1 MLRLKQFLTILCLL
15 VGTTLFAQNRVITGK
30 VLSGKDNSPVSG
42 ASVIIKGTASS
53 GTTTGTDGGFTLSV
67 PSGRTTISVSSVGFT
82 LQDVV
87 VAADQNSV
95 SVVLVEDTKQLGEVV
110 VTALGI
116 TRQSKTLVY
125 ATQTVK
131 PQQLTEARDPN
142 NVLNSFSGKIA
153 NAVVTQGSGGPG
165 SGARIVL
172 RGNRSIQGSNDALIV
187 VDGVPITNDTYGTAG
202 SDFGSVQGSDGASNI
217 NPDDIESVTVLR
229 GASAAA
235 LYGSA
240 AGNGVIVITTKK
252 GTRDRISVTVN
263 SGVAF
268 EKAYAL
274 PNVQNSYGQGNA
286 GVFDRKSGESW
297 GSKIDGHALD
307 SNYLGNP
314 DVYSAQPDNIKD
326 FFRTGVSYNNSIG
339 VSAGGDKVQ
348 TYLSYTNNNIQGITP
363 GNDLIRNTVN
373 LRLSTTLSK
382 RFSTDAKITYIQQD
396 IKNRPRTGEENAPT
410 IDIYQIPRNVSLAN
424 AKQYDFVNNV
434 GVSTPTYWPSTLS
447 SIYQNPYWM
456 LNRSGINESRD
467 RIMGFL
473 SLKYNIT
480 DWLNVTGRANI
491 DKINTKLD
499 QYYYQGTILWASQ
512 PGGYYSKTNIGTT
525 QKWADVIFEG
535 TNSLTKDLKLNYH
548 AGAIF
553 YDYLY
558 EDNGGTANGLNVT
571 NKFSLNFA
579 TNPELSQNSTEVQT
593 QSLFGQVNLSWQDKI
608 FLDASL
614 RNDWDSRLPKPY
626 SYPYY
631 SVGVSAILSDMIKL
645 PESWSFL
652 KANINYA
659 EVGNGGVAQ
668 ILTSKYSYSQ
678 GAGNGFL
685 ARSATLPIPGLK
697 PEIVKN
703 LEIGVES
710 RFINNRI
717 GFTATFYK
725 SNSFNQL
732 LLIPLPPAS
741 GYANRYINAG
751 NIQNQGFEFVLNGTA
766 IKNKDFSWDVTLN
779 FALNR
784 NKVISLSPELKT
796 VYLAGGFGRSGT
808 PVVKEGG
815 SYGDLLAY
823 QWATDSKGNRLVTAA
838 GKPLTTDILKE
849 DQGLIGNFNPK
860 ETFGFTNIF
869 NYKNFSLRILIDG
882 KIGGTIVSGTEMNLA
897 FSGIPEATGKY
908 REGGWNLGGVDTSG
922 NGVGASINAQD
933 FWQTA
938 SGKRYGVG
946 EFFAYDMTNIRIR
959 EVTIGYNIPIKNTKY
974 IKAARFNV
982 VARNVAWLYR
992 GSSILDIPGLGKRKM
1007 WMDPDMALGNGN
1019 FQGVEYGTLPATRS
1033 WGFNLNL
1040 TF

>member
-165 SGARIVL
+165 SGARIIL

-268 EKAYAL
+268 VKAYAL

-579 TNPELSQNSTEVQT
+579 TNPELSQTQTEVQT

-732 LLIPLPPAS
+732 LRIPLPPAS
-741 GYANRYINAG
+741 GYSDRYINAG

-882 KIGGTIVSGTEMNLA
+882 KIGGTVVSGTEMNLA

-922 NGVGASINAQD
+922 NGVGASISAQD

-982 VARNVAWLYR
+982 VARNVAWIYR